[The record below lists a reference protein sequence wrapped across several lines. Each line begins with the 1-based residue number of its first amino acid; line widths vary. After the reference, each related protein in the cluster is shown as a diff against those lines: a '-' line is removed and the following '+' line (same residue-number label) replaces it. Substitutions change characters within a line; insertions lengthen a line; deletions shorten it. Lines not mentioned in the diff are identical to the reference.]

1 MSRFPHLDKYEGGHY
16 LSGIITDNDGT
27 ASEMQYCVS
36 IVDELVSLEIN
47 QEDGFN
53 GVFYLEKE
61 HLPFLKQLVKDLEEV
76 TK

>member
-1 MSRFPHLDKYEGGHY
+1 MSRFPHLDKHEGGHY
-16 LSGIITDNDGT
+16 LSDIVNDNYDVT
-27 ASEMQYCVS
+27 SEMQYCVS
-36 IVDELVSLEIN
+36 TVDELVSLEIN
-47 QEDGFN
+47 QDDGFN